1 MIVAFSVAMSVP
13 LAETYEVTAYTANAE
28 STGKAPGHPAFG
40 ITASG
45 ARVREGVTAAC
56 PPELPF
62 GTRVHIEG
70 VGERVC
76 TDRGG
81 AIKGRRLDVYIADRS
96 EALRFGRRKL
106 SVTICAKS
114 ELARLIR

>member
-1 MIVAFSVAMSVP
+1 MTPILTLLSALYTLSAFAAHAP
-13 LAETYEVTAYTANAE
+13 PPTLATYEVTAYSVGDDFTP
-28 STGKAPGHPAFG
+28 THG

-76 TDRGG
+76 LDRGG
-81 AIKGRRLDVYIADRS
+81 AIKGRRLDVYMTDRS
-96 EALRFGRRKL
+96 EALRFGRKKALVLVRVK
-106 SVTICAKS
+106 
-114 ELARLIR
+114 

>member
-1 MIVAFSVAMSVP
+1 MLTAISVATSVP
-13 LAETYEVTAYTANAE
+13 LAETELYEVTAYTAGPE
-28 STGKAPGHPAFG
+28 STGKTRDHPAHG

-45 ARVREGVTAAC
+45 ARVREGITAAC

-76 TDRGG
+76 LDRGG

-106 SVTICAKS
+106 EVEIIERGTI
-114 ELARLIR
+114 E

>member
-1 MIVAFSVAMSVP
+1 MLTAFSVVTSVP
-13 LAETYEVTAYTANAE
+13 LAETELYEVTAYSVGDDFT
-28 STGKAPGHPAFG
+28 PGHG

-45 ARVREGVTAAC
+45 ARVREGITAAC

-76 TDRGG
+76 LDRGG

-114 ELARLIR
+114 EIERLIR

>member
-13 LAETYEVTAYTANAE
+13 LAETYEVTAYSVGDDFTP
-28 STGKAPGHPAFG
+28 SHG

-45 ARVREGVTAAC
+45 ARVREGLTAAC
-56 PPELPF
+56 PPEIPF
-62 GTRVHIEG
+62 GTRVHIAG

-76 TDRGG
+76 LDRGG

-106 SVTICAKS
+106 EVEIIERGTI
-114 ELARLIR
+114 E